1 MKLFLTKA
9 LMLTTF
15 FSLATFAEASEVA
28 RLHDL
33 SLDSGV
39 EEIAQGLG
47 QGCKE
52 VLSDEVGIL
61 VNCNE
66 GSFLI
71 NGENVQKISFSCTVL
86 GWCDNPKDLIFIRLR
101 KGFSLTNQKLDH
113 ITHTSCGDHST
124 GEKICVSGYGVS
136 PQTKIW
142 IERGTLPTSS
152 ENIGRNLEND
162 LPESI
167 IRISEIDRL
176 CANMGKMAYNLMSL
190 RQTNIAQSQVRGVV
204 HQLGI
209 PEGEGFSEVA
219 LSIVSQA
226 YDQPLWSTQTNKV
239 EAQKSFRN
247 EVENTCY
254 KTNGWSSVRTG
265 VAAD

>member
-1 MKLFLTKA
+1 MKLLLTKA
-9 LMLTTF
+9 LILITLFPFT
-15 FSLATFAEASEVA
+15 TFAETSEVA
-28 RLHDL
+28 QLHNM
-33 SLDSGV
+33 SLDSRV

-52 VLSDEVGIL
+52 GLSDEVGVLI
-61 VNCNE
+61 NCNE

-71 NGENVQKISFSCTVL
+71 SGENVQKISFSCAVL
-86 GWCDNPKDLIFIRLR
+86 DWCDAPKDLIFIRLR

-124 GEKICVSGYGVS
+124 GEKICVSGVS

-142 IERGTLPTSS
+142 IERGALPTSS
-152 ENIGRNLEND
+152 ENIGRNLENE
-162 LPESI
+162 LPENI
-167 IRISEIDRL
+167 IRVSEIDRL

-190 RQTNIAQSQVRGVV
+190 RQTNVAQSQVRGIV

-209 PEGEGFSEVA
+209 PEGAGFSELA

-226 YDQPLWSTQTNKV
+226 YDKPLWSTQANKA

-254 KTNGWSSVRTG
+254 KTNGWSSDRISVT
-265 VAAD
+265 AD